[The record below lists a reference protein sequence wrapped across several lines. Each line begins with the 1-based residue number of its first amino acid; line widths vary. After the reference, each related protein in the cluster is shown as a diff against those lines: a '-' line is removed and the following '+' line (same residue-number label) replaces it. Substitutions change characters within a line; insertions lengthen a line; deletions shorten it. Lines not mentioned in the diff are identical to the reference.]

1 MEGGYK
7 DMSTTVDERV
17 VEMRFDNKQFE
28 ANVQTSLST
37 LEKLKQ
43 SLNLEGATKG
53 LENVNATA
61 KRFDMSGVS
70 DAVETV
76 KARFSALEVMGIT
89 ALANITNSAVNAGKR
104 MIESL
109 TIAPISQGFDEYELK
124 MGSIQTIMMS
134 TGASLEE
141 VNKYLNELNTYS
153 DKTIYSFQDMT
164 SNIGKFTNAGVGLE
178 DAVMAIQG
186 VSNVAAVSGAN
197 TNEASRAMYNF
208 AQAMSAGYVKLIDWK
223 SIENANMATVEFK
236 TQLLESAVAC
246 GTLTKT
252 ADGMYKTVKG
262 NVIDATHGFNDSL
275 QDQWMTTDALVGTL
289 RQYADET
296 TEIGKKAFAAAQDVK
311 TFSQL
316 MDTLKEA
323 VGSGWAMTWEI
334 LFGDFEEAKVLWT
347 SLSTTIGG
355 FIDAQSNAR
364 NELLKGWKDLG
375 GRAKLIE
382 GLKSAFEGLVSV
394 IKPIKEAFTAM
405 FPAVTA
411 QRIYELTDSFAK
423 FTSKLKLSDTASQN
437 LKDTFSALFGAVEL
451 IGEAF
456 GALWNAFAP
465 VRAEAGAL
473 LETILGFTGETG
485 RMVTNVEELIR
496 EGGLFTTIAN
506 GIAAAL
512 SAIISGIKMVKQF
525 VSEKLA
531 AVGFETFH
539 ALLERVQTRLSQ
551 IGSGA
556 SDMKSAV
563 TDAFASIG
571 ASLANS
577 KFYQMLEA
585 IGKALKTIG
594 GGIVSAFGSAAGSI
608 IDKLSNAN
616 FSGIIDLLNGISL
629 SAIAVGIT
637 KFLKSAKDLVDT
649 GASIKE
655 SIVGILDSV
664 KGCFEAWQ
672 QDIKAGTL
680 MKIATAVGI
689 LAASLVA
696 LSFIDS
702 DKLAASLGA
711 ITVLFADLMASMAV
725 FSKIDVMQKG
735 ITRSCTAMLAMSIA
749 IGILAGAM
757 VTLGSLDWEGVSRGL
772 VAIAGL
778 SAIVVASSKAM
789 STGSGQMIKGAG
801 SLILFAGAVKILSS
815 VCAELGGMKWEE
827 MKQGLLGVGVLL
839 AEIDVF
845 LRTAKFGSGAIS
857 TAAGIVVLAAA
868 IKILASAVSDL
879 GGMDWEN
886 MKQGLLGLGAV
897 LGGLAVFTKFTSGAQ
912 NMVGIGAGLILVG
925 ASIKIFASAIG
936 DLGSLDPGQLVQ
948 GLTGM
953 GVALAEIAIAL
964 KVMPKNTIAVGAG
977 LVVVGAALEL
987 VADSVGKLAK
997 LTWDQVET
1005 SMVTLGIALGELAL
1019 ALNLMNGTLAGS
1031 AALLVAAGALAIL
1044 APVLSLLGAMSGE
1057 AIAKSLITLAGA
1069 FTVIG
1074 VAGAVLSPVIPAI
1087 LALSGALA
1095 LIGVGVLALGTGLLA
1110 AGAGISALAVGITA
1124 LAASLAAGATGIV
1137 ASLSMIVLGFADLIP
1152 AVAVKIAEG
1161 VVTFAT
1167 AIASAAPAL
1176 IAAATTVILAL
1187 MQAIQATAPAIM
1199 DTVAM
1204 LLTQLLSTIAS
1215 YLPQIIQSGCD
1226 IIVNFLQGI
1235 RNNIGQIVETAVS
1248 VVLEFV
1254 NAVAAQIPVVVNAGF
1269 DLIINFIDGLGQ
1281 AIEDN
1286 TPRLVEAVVNLGGH
1300 IINGLVKGIS
1310 SGVNTVKDA
1319 IVNVAQN
1326 AINGFK
1332 NFLGINSPSK
1342 VFMTLGQYTVDGLI
1356 NGVQNKLKSA
1366 KESMEQLGTTLL
1378 NGIRNFLGI
1387 HSPSVVFREEVG
1399 RYIVQG
1405 IAEGIKSDMSAE
1417 EAAEQKAK
1425 NIVNAFKTELDKLS
1439 LDTTTADLEYQLWE
1453 KLNPN
1458 ATSAE
1463 KAAMNMSLLANK
1475 LELQASR
1482 VQLAQ
1487 GEYQNTL
1494 ETLGA
1499 TSEKTQEAYNKLI
1512 QEQLSLATLA
1522 EELQSAQQ
1530 TEVER
1535 NRTAFQAYADYL
1547 NESQDDLL
1555 RLGFTMDEIK
1565 AAAQERSGWDPN
1577 SMASNMDID
1586 VQQVVAAAMGSVQVA
1601 YQSNV
1606 QSTFSGLITQTTGI
1620 GTSMAQGIGTGVQ
1633 NGTPQAVNSLQT
1645 LATTCSAKINE
1656 QYPTWVQGGKYLV
1669 DGFVQGIRSNIE
1681 AAAAAAAEMA
1691 MAAYSAAMA
1700 SIEVASPS
1708 KKFAEL
1714 GMYADL
1720 GFAKGLRDYAYRA
1733 EKESADMATSSLTG
1747 ATSIVSKLSDA
1758 INGNLDAEPTIRPV
1772 LDLSNVEHGA
1782 TRLSS
1787 LLSQSKAATIRIG
1800 MAPEEERGTDTADGS
1815 RAGNTYTF
1823 TQNNYSPKALSRL
1836 DIYRQTKNQFS
1847 ALKGAV
1853 SRA

>member
-1 MEGGYK
+1 
-7 DMSTTVDERV
+7 MSTTVDERV

-43 SLNLEGATKG
+43 SLNLEGATRG

-208 AQAMSAGYVKLIDWK
+208 AQALSAGYVKLIDWK

-355 FIDAQSNAR
+355 FIDTQSNAR

-594 GGIVSAFGSAAGSI
+594 GGIVSAFGSAAGNI

-815 VCAELGGMKWEE
+815 VCAE
-827 MKQGLLGVGVLL
+827 
-839 AEIDVF
+839 
-845 LRTAKFGSGAIS
+845 
-857 TAAGIVVLAAA
+857 
-868 IKILASAVSDL
+868 L

-1176 IAAATTVILAL
+1176 IAAATTVILSL

-1281 AIEDN
+1281 AIEEN

-1310 SGVNTVKDA
+1310 SGVNAVKDA

-1586 VQQVVAAAMGSVQVA
+1586 VQQVVTAAMGSVQVA

>member
-1 MEGGYK
+1 
-7 DMSTTVDERV
+7 MSTTVDERV

-43 SLNLEGATKG
+43 SLNLEGATRG

-208 AQAMSAGYVKLIDWK
+208 AQALSAGYVKLIDWK

-355 FIDAQSNAR
+355 FIDTQSNAR

-594 GGIVSAFGSAAGSI
+594 GGIVSAFGSAAGNI

-815 VCAELGGMKWEE
+815 VCAE
-827 MKQGLLGVGVLL
+827 
-839 AEIDVF
+839 
-845 LRTAKFGSGAIS
+845 
-857 TAAGIVVLAAA
+857 
-868 IKILASAVSDL
+868 L

-1176 IAAATTVILAL
+1176 IAAATTVILSL

-1199 DTVAM
+1199 GTVAM

-1281 AIEDN
+1281 AIEEN

-1310 SGVNTVKDA
+1310 SGVNAVKDA

-1586 VQQVVAAAMGSVQVA
+1586 VQQVVTAAMGSVQVA

>member
-1 MEGGYK
+1 
-7 DMSTTVDERV
+7 MSTTVDERV

-43 SLNLEGATKG
+43 SLNLEGATRG

-208 AQAMSAGYVKLIDWK
+208 AQALSAGYVKLIDWK

-355 FIDAQSNAR
+355 FIDTQSNAR

-571 ASLANS
+571 ATLANS

-594 GGIVSAFGSAAGSI
+594 GGIVSAFGSAAGNI

-815 VCAELGGMKWEE
+815 VCAE
-827 MKQGLLGVGVLL
+827 
-839 AEIDVF
+839 
-845 LRTAKFGSGAIS
+845 
-857 TAAGIVVLAAA
+857 
-868 IKILASAVSDL
+868 L

-1176 IAAATTVILAL
+1176 IAAATTVILSL

-1199 DTVAM
+1199 GTVAM

-1281 AIEDN
+1281 AIEEN

-1310 SGVNTVKDA
+1310 SGVNAVKDA

-1586 VQQVVAAAMGSVQVA
+1586 VQQVVTAAMGSVQVA

>member
-208 AQAMSAGYVKLIDWK
+208 AQALSAGYVKLIDWK

-316 MDTLKEA
+316 MDTLKEK

-512 SAIISGIKMVKQF
+512 SALISGIKMVKQF
-525 VSEKLA
+525 V
-531 AVGFETFH
+531 
-539 ALLERVQTRLSQ
+539 
-551 IGSGA
+551 

-577 KFYQMLEA
+577 KFYQMLKA

-1074 VAGAVLSPVIPAI
+1074 VAGAVLSPVIPVI

-1176 IAAATTVILAL
+1176 IAAATTVILSL

-1235 RNNIGQIVETAVS
+1235 RNNIGQIVETAIS

-1281 AIEDN
+1281 AIEEN

-1310 SGVNTVKDA
+1310 SGVNAVKDA

-1342 VFMTLGQYTVDGLI
+1342 VFTTLGQYTVDGLI

-1620 GTSMAQGIGTGVQ
+1620 GTSMARGIGTGVQ

-1772 LDLSNVEHGA
+1772 LDLSSVEHGA

-1787 LLSQSKAATIRIG
+1787 LLSQRKAATIRIG
-1800 MAPEEERGTDTADGS
+1800 MAPEEERSTDTAGSS

>member
-1 MEGGYK
+1 
-7 DMSTTVDERV
+7 MSTTVDERV

-208 AQAMSAGYVKLIDWK
+208 AQALSAGYVKLIDWK

-437 LKDTFSALFGAVEL
+437 LKDTFSALFGAVKL

-525 VSEKLA
+525 VS
-531 AVGFETFH
+531 
-539 ALLERVQTRLSQ
+539 
-551 IGSGA
+551 
-556 SDMKSAV
+556 DMKSAV

-577 KFYQMLEA
+577 KFYQMLKA

-1074 VAGAVLSPVIPAI
+1074 VAGAVLSPVIPVI

-1176 IAAATTVILAL
+1176 IAAATTVILSL

-1204 LLTQLLSTIAS
+1204 LLTQLLSTIAN

-1235 RNNIGQIVETAVS
+1235 RNNIGQIVETAIS

-1281 AIEDN
+1281 AIEEN

-1310 SGVNTVKDA
+1310 SGVNAVKDA

-1342 VFMTLGQYTVDGLI
+1342 VFTTLGQYTVDGLI

-1772 LDLSNVEHGA
+1772 LDLSSVEHGA

-1787 LLSQSKAATIRIG
+1787 LLSQRKAATIRIG
-1800 MAPEEERGTDTADGS
+1800 MAPEEERSTDTAGS
-1815 RAGNTYTF
+1815 FRAGNTYTF

>member
-43 SLNLEGATKG
+43 SLNLEGATRG

-208 AQAMSAGYVKLIDWK
+208 AQALSAGYVKLIDWK

-355 FIDAQSNAR
+355 FIDTQSNAR

-594 GGIVSAFGSAAGSI
+594 GGIVSAFGSAAGNI

-815 VCAELGGMKWEE
+815 VCAE
-827 MKQGLLGVGVLL
+827 
-839 AEIDVF
+839 
-845 LRTAKFGSGAIS
+845 
-857 TAAGIVVLAAA
+857 
-868 IKILASAVSDL
+868 L

-1176 IAAATTVILAL
+1176 IAAATTVILSL

-1281 AIEDN
+1281 AIEEN

-1310 SGVNTVKDA
+1310 SGVNAVKDA

-1586 VQQVVAAAMGSVQVA
+1586 VQQVVTAAMGSVQVA

>member
-1 MEGGYK
+1 
-7 DMSTTVDERV
+7 MSTTVDERV

-208 AQAMSAGYVKLIDWK
+208 AQALSAGYVKLIDWK

-571 ASLANS
+571 ASLSNS
-577 KFYQMLEA
+577 KFYQMIEA

-735 ITRSCTAMLAMSIA
+735 ITRSCAAMLAMSIA

-815 VCAELGGMKWEE
+815 VCAE
-827 MKQGLLGVGVLL
+827 
-839 AEIDVF
+839 
-845 LRTAKFGSGAIS
+845 
-857 TAAGIVVLAAA
+857 
-868 IKILASAVSDL
+868 L

-1137 ASLSMIVLGFADLIP
+1137 ASLSMIVFGFADLIP

-1176 IAAATTVILAL
+1176 IAAATTVILSL

-1281 AIEDN
+1281 AIEEN

-1310 SGVNTVKDA
+1310 SGVNAVKDA

-1342 VFMTLGQYTVDGLI
+1342 VFTTLGQYTVDGLI

-1463 KAAMNMSLLANK
+1463 KAAMNMNLLANK

-1577 SMASNMDID
+1577 SMVSNMDID

-1772 LDLSNVEHGA
+1772 LDLSSVEHGA

-1800 MAPEEERGTDTADGS
+1800 MAPEEERGTDTAGSS

>member
-43 SLNLEGATKG
+43 SLNLEGATRG

-208 AQAMSAGYVKLIDWK
+208 AQALSAGYVKLIDWK

-355 FIDAQSNAR
+355 FIDTQSNAR

-594 GGIVSAFGSAAGSI
+594 GGIVSAFGSAAGNI

-815 VCAELGGMKWEE
+815 VCAE
-827 MKQGLLGVGVLL
+827 
-839 AEIDVF
+839 
-845 LRTAKFGSGAIS
+845 
-857 TAAGIVVLAAA
+857 
-868 IKILASAVSDL
+868 L

-1176 IAAATTVILAL
+1176 IAAATTVILSL

-1199 DTVAM
+1199 GTVAM

-1281 AIEDN
+1281 AIEEN

-1310 SGVNTVKDA
+1310 SGVNAVKDA

-1586 VQQVVAAAMGSVQVA
+1586 VQQVVTAAMGSVQVA